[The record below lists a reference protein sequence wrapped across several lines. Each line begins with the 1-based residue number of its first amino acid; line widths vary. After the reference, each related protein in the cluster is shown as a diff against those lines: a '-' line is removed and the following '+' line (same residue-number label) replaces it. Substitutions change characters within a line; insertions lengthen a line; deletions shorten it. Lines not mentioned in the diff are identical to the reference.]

1 LRAEIHELLVRPPA
15 TGAPV
20 VDLDDPPTR
29 SAIDRLHDDVDAHA
43 SARLGWIDAWREAY
57 PDWSAWA
64 LGIAG
69 DDAGLRGLAA
79 LARRQRAGVL
89 QIRCLG
95 HTALD
100 RAPIVSRSE
109 PDARALAR
117 ALAEELGALHRPW
130 TMCLRQLRPGEAFAE
145 ELRSLL
151 PVVDLVAD
159 AERPIVRLE
168 GRRDPAALL
177 SRNLRGA
184 ERRARNRIARD
195 GLRCEIRW
203 VRGADEIL
211 RRLPEIRAVH
221 RARDLQLRHA
231 SLLDDPA
238 EGALWDALFRRHLG
252 PLELLEVRLSGELAA
267 YLAWI
272 RCGALRLVLDNRVA
286 PRWTA
291 YSAGLIANNVAL
303 CSAGADPGAEVLD
316 WGSGVQRYKLQ
327 SATTVLA
334 HERLYAWSSP
344 RLRQVLAARRRV
356 AFPRFARTAR
366 GLAFGRWAG
375 SSTTPP

>member
-1 LRAEIHELLVRPPA
+1 M
-15 TGAPV
+15 
-20 VDLDDPPTR
+20 TR
-29 SAIDRLHDDVDAHA
+29 SAIDRLHDDVEAHV

-64 LGIAG
+64 LAIAG
-69 DDAGLRGLAA
+69 DDAALRGLAG
-79 LARRQRAGVL
+79 LARRQRAGVI

-100 RAPIVSRSE
+100 RAPNVSRSDH
-109 PDARALAR
+109 DARALAG
-117 ALAEELGALHRPW
+117 ALAEELGALRRPW
-130 TMCLRQLRPGEAFAE
+130 TMCLRQLRPGEAFAD
-145 ELRSLL
+145 ELRSRLA
-151 PVVDLVAD
+151 VVEVAPD

-177 SRNLRGA
+177 SRNLRSA
-184 ERRARNRIARD
+184 ERRAGNRIARD
-195 GLRCEIRW
+195 GLDCEIRW
-203 VRGADEIL
+203 IRGEDEIV

-221 RARDLQLRHA
+221 RARDLQLRHT
-231 SLLDDPA
+231 SLLDDPQ
-238 EGALWDALFRRHLG
+238 EGALWAALFRRHLER
-252 PLELLEVRLSGELAA
+252 LELLEVRLSGELAA

-272 RCGALRLVLDNRVA
+272 RCGTLRLVLDNRVA

-303 CSAGADPGAEVLD
+303 CRAGADPGVDVLD

-327 SATTVLA
+327 SATAVLA

-344 RLRQVLAARRRV
+344 RLRRLLAARQRV
-356 AFPRFARTAR
+356 AFPRFASTATR
-366 GLAFGRWAG
+366 RLAFGR
-375 SSTTPP
+375 